1 MIRKAVLLVATIAL
15 AIAGCKQG
23 LGQRCQVQSDCADN
37 LVCNEG
43 TQQCST
49 GTGSGLDAT
58 IPVDALHDARPIDAT
73 PIDSTVQ

>member
-1 MIRKAVLLVATIAL
+1 MIRKVLFLAATVSLAV
-15 AIAGCKQG
+15 AGCKQG

-58 IPVDALHDARPIDAT
+58 IPVDAVHDAKPIDAT
-73 PIDSTVQ
+73 PIDSTVR

>member
-1 MIRKAVLLVATIAL
+1 MIRKVLLVVATVAL
-15 AIAGCKQG
+15 AVAGCKQG

-49 GTGSGLDAT
+49 GTSRTFDAT
-58 IPVDALHDARPIDAT
+58 IPVDALHDAKPIDAT

>member
-1 MIRKAVLLVATIAL
+1 MIRKALLVVATIAL
-15 AIAGCKQG
+15 GAAGCKQG

-49 GTGSGLDAT
+49 GTGTGLDAGLP
-58 IPVDALHDARPIDAT
+58 IDAPIDAKPIDAT